1 MTTPTDFVSL
11 RMFEDLPIDSI
22 FKVSDK
28 CSATFF
34 PTTLSENLP
43 LKKLTDSSSEL
54 LNETNKVGWRLLIY
68 WILFLR
74 FNSSLISD
82 ANIEIIPWFMQLFFI
97 WS

>member
-1 MTTPTDFVSL
+1 MTIPTDFVSL

-54 LNETNKVGWRLLIY
+54 
-68 WILFLR
+68 F
-74 FNSSLISD
+74 D
-82 ANIEIIPWFMQLFFI
+82 
-97 WS
+97 